1 MPDGE
6 LQRGI
11 EGRDRRPGPGCGTA
25 RSRSMP
31 PLDCRQEWRMELDPR
46 QVPIIVAIGTGICVG
61 LVGYLAYLLFSILAT
76 A

>member
-1 MPDGE
+1 
-6 LQRGI
+6 
-11 EGRDRRPGPGCGTA
+11 
-25 RSRSMP
+25 MP